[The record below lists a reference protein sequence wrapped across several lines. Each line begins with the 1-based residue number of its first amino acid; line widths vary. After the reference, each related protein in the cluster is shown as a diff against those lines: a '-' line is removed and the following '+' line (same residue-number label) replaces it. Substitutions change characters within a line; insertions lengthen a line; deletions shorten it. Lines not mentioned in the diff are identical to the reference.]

1 MPHNCLLAYRG
12 CAWSR
17 FSAENSFSICTNI
30 FPLTERFYKFLR
42 LKLGS
47 VPILWTLLAYDKLYL
62 CFDLGATSNDG
73 WHVLQMGVLQSPLYF
88 FAASPLLA
96 PFSESAPFVHIALE
110 LSTAHPW
117 VQYICILEFRDAFG
131 IYITNIPSGIKDEVK
146 QSIQLSQPAR
156 DT

>member
-1 MPHNCLLAYRG
+1 MINYTYALTLVPHQMMAG
-12 CAWSR
+12 M
-17 FSAENSFSICTNI
+17 FS
-30 FPLTERFYKFLR
+30 KW
-42 LKLGS
+42 
-47 VPILWTLLAYDKLYL
+47 V
-62 CFDLGATSNDG
+62 CF
-73 WHVLQMGVLQSPLYF
+73 SPLYF